1 MHPNEV
7 RSIARRGTLVMWM
20 ASSLALTA
28 CGGADVEAASS
39 GDATVAEQSQ
49 SAVADRRI
57 IVYLTPSQQLYGV
70 KDGKSTLIAE
80 RASAPSVSPDGSQVV
95 FSKLPSSW
103 NVGEPVKSAELHLY
117 KASNGKT
124 ERLTAGHDDQ
134 SPSWT
139 PDGKSILFQSKLRS
153 GLASFWRVKPNGKNL
168 EQVTN
173 RSTSL
178 ATDPAYVPAPVSNTP
193 VQWGPNQRRIIVYLS
208 PQTTTTTE
216 VRVMKL
222 DAQDNVT
229 SAYSLG
235 QGTSPAWTEEGNVRF
250 QREVNGQLVDV
261 EVSVQ

>member
-1 MHPNEV
+1 
-7 RSIARRGTLVMWM
+7 M

-57 IVYLTPSQQLYGV
+57 IVYLTPSQQLYAV
-70 KDGKSTLIAE
+70 EDGKSTLIAE
-80 RASAPSVSPDGSQVV
+80 RASTPSVSPDGSQVV
-95 FSKLPSSW
+95 FAKLPSSW
-103 NVGEPVKSAELHLY
+103 NVGQPVKSAELHLY
-117 KASNGKT
+117 KVSNRKT
-124 ERLTAGHDDQ
+124 ERLTTGHDDQ

-139 PDGKSILFQSKLRS
+139 PDGKSILFQSKQRS
-153 GLASFWRVKPNGKNL
+153 GLASFWRVKPNGKSL
-168 EQVTN
+168 AQVTN
-173 RSTSL
+173 QRTTL

-216 VRVMKL
+216 VRVLKL
-222 DAQDNVT
+222 DAADDVA

-235 QGTSPAWTEEGNVRF
+235 QGTSPTWTQDGTVRF
-250 QREVNGQLVDV
+250 QRVVNGKLVDV
-261 EVSVQ
+261 EVCVQ